1 MQSQR
6 HGRLEEET
14 LRISHDGAHGAGLL
28 RTGEL
33 TSESESARLPGTAEG
48 REEEEEGEEK
58 EGRGVLKTE
67 QHPAASQVAAGF
79 SLCASAASFPLP
91 LLLN

>member
-6 HGRLEEET
+6 HGRLEEEA

-33 TSESESARLPGTAEG
+33 TSESEGARFAGTAGG
-48 REEEEEGEEK
+48 REAAE
-58 EGRGVLKTE
+58 GVLKTDP
-67 QHPAASQVAAGF
+67 HSGASQVAAGF
-79 SLCASAASFPLP
+79 RLCVCAASFPL
-91 LLLN
+91 LLN

>member
-6 HGRLEEET
+6 HGRLEEEA

-33 TSESESARLPGTAEG
+33 TSESEGACFPGTAGG
-48 REEEEEGEEK
+48 REEEE
-58 EGRGVLKTE
+58 GVLKTE
-67 QHPAASQVAAGF
+67 EHPGASQVAAGF
-79 SLCASAASFPLP
+79 SLCFSAASFPL
-91 LLLN
+91 LLN